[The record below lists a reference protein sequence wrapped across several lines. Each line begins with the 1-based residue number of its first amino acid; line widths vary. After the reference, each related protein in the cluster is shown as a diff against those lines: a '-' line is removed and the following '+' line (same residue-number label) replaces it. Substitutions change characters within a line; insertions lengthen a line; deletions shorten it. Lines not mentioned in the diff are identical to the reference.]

1 MHYGRLSATLKSA
14 PVGGAITAVIL
25 LADGGDEI
33 DVELL
38 GGEQKGRAHEP
49 FTAIC
54 LFVCLFVDVRW
65 LIGDPNHVQSN
76 YFYGHNILY
85 TVNGGYHEISGP
97 AVFDDYHTYSIDW
110 LGLCCNSRKYA
121 HLCLI

>member
-54 LFVCLFVDVRW
+54 FLFVC
-65 LIGDPNHVQSN
+65 
-76 YFYGHNILY
+76 
-85 TVNGGYHEISGP
+85 
-97 AVFDDYHTYSIDW
+97 
-110 LGLCCNSRKYA
+110 
-121 HLCLI
+121 

>member
-49 FTAIC
+49 LTAIC